1 MTDTKQAA
9 PNTLPTP
16 YLLFLGDVTEA
27 GFAKTAFALRDWAPE
42 SCVGECVLP
51 GGKVSTGL
59 EPMTPAQAASK
70 GARSLLIGVASPG
83 GIIPASW
90 HPALF
95 DALDAGLDIVN
106 GLHTKLSSVSE
117 LQSAAQDH
125 GRRLIELRRP
135 PEGIPTGTGT
145 RRGGKRLLTV
155 GTDCAIGKKYTALS
169 LAQGMSRRGMAV
181 DFRATG
187 QTGIMIAGS
196 GIPVDAV
203 VSDFISGAAETL
215 SPDAPDEHWD
225 VIEGQGTLVH
235 PAFAAVSMGL
245 LHGSQPDV
253 FVVCHEPGRKHLVGY
268 PDFPTPAIEEIIELT
283 VRLGRYTN
291 PAIRCAGVAMNTSAL
306 SEDAAYR
313 LLAAES
319 DRLGLAVAD
328 PVRGGQAFESLVSA
342 CISD

>member
-1 MTDTKQAA
+1 MIDTKPAA
-9 PNTLPTP
+9 PNALPTP
-16 YLLFLGDVTEA
+16 YLLFLGDVTET
-27 GFAKTAFALRDWAPE
+27 GFAKTAFALRDWAPD
-42 SCVGECVLP
+42 SCTGEYVLP

-59 EPMTPAQAASK
+59 QPMTPAQAASQ

-90 HPALF
+90 YPALF

-106 GLHTKLSSVSE
+106 GLHTKLSSVPK
-117 LQSAAQDH
+117 LHSAAQDH

-135 PEGIPTGTGT
+135 PEGIPSGTGT

-169 LAQGMSRRGMAV
+169 LAQAMSRRGMLV

-253 FVVCHEPGRKHLVGY
+253 FVICHEPGRKHLVGY
-268 PDFPTPAIEEIIELT
+268 PDFPTPTIEEIIDLT

-319 DRLGLAVAD
+319 NRLGLAVAD